1 VSQKPTGES
10 CGARWAVTTPAESF
24 GARHYGRCAA
34 WASTR
39 QSVLRHCPVRP
50 DASFGLRTI
59 LPSEARLRDAWP
71 QEDTSH
77 DPRAPKAHAQL
88 VPASEPR

>member
-10 CGARWAVTTPAESF
+10 CGARGGDHACRSF
-24 GARHYGRCAA
+24 WTRHYRRCAV

-39 QSVLRHCPVRP
+39 QSVTRHCPVRP

>member
-10 CGARWAVTTPAESF
+10 CGARWAVTTPAEASGPGTTE
-24 GARHYGRCAA
+24 GAPCGHPAVSVA
-34 WASTR
+34 PLSR
-39 QSVLRHCPVRP
+39 QARRFVRL
-50 DASFGLRTI
+50 AHH